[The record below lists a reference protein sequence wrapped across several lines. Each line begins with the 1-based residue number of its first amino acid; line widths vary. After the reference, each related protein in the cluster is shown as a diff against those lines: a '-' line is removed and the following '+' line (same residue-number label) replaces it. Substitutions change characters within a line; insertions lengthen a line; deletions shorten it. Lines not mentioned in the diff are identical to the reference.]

1 MRTLVLISALLLASA
16 SAYAGESSD
25 LVLASS
31 EAPATSEIGRPL
43 PPIKKSSDA
52 PKRHTEEPARPL
64 AAKSLAGKSLD
75 GKSLGAKSL
84 DPKSLDS
91 KSLDSK
97 SLDSKSLDSKSLASR
112 SALSANRYGA
122 REAKA
127 RLIAAR
133 YGIR

>member
-1 MRTLVLISALLLASA
+1 MRRLVLISALLLASA
-16 SAYAGESSD
+16 SAYAGESGD

-43 PPIKKSSDA
+43 PPIKKSSDT
-52 PKRHTEEPARPL
+52 PKRHSEEPARPL
-64 AAKSLAGKSLD
+64 APKSLAPKSLAGKSLD
-75 GKSLGAKSL
+75 GKSLDGKSLDAKSL
-84 DPKSLDS
+84 DP
-91 KSLDSK
+91 
-97 SLDSKSLDSKSLASR
+97 KSLDSKSLASR

-133 YGIR
+133 YGIRW

>member
-1 MRTLVLISALLLASA
+1 MRRLVLISALLLASA

-43 PPIKKSSDA
+43 PPIKKSSDT

-97 SLDSKSLDSKSLASR
+97 SLASR

-133 YGIR
+133 YGIRW

>member
-1 MRTLVLISALLLASA
+1 MRRLVLISALLLASA
-16 SAYAGESSD
+16 SAYAGESGD

-43 PPIKKSSDA
+43 PPIKKSSDT

-97 SLDSKSLDSKSLASR
+97 SLASR

-133 YGIR
+133 YGIRW

>member
-1 MRTLVLISALLLASA
+1 MRRLVLISALLLASA
-16 SAYAGESSD
+16 SAYAGESGD

-43 PPIKKSSDA
+43 PPIKKSSDT

-75 GKSLGAKSL
+75 GKSLDGKSLDAKSL
-84 DPKSLDS
+84 DP
-91 KSLDSK
+91 
-97 SLDSKSLDSKSLASR
+97 KSLDSKSLASR

-133 YGIR
+133 YGIRW

>member
-1 MRTLVLISALLLASA
+1 MRRLVLISALLLASA

-31 EAPATSEIGRPL
+31 EVPATSEIGRPL
-43 PPIKKSSDA
+43 PPIKKSSDT

-75 GKSLGAKSL
+75 GKSLDGKSLDAKSL
-84 DPKSLDS
+84 DP
-91 KSLDSK
+91 
-97 SLDSKSLDSKSLASR
+97 KSLDSKSLASR

-133 YGIR
+133 YGIRW

>member
-1 MRTLVLISALLLASA
+1 MRRLVLISALLLASA
-16 SAYAGESSD
+16 SAYAGESGD

-43 PPIKKSSDA
+43 SPIKKSSDT

-64 AAKSLAGKSLD
+64 AAKSLAGKSFDGKSLD
-75 GKSLGAKSL
+75 GKSLDAKSL
-84 DPKSLDS
+84 DP
-91 KSLDSK
+91 
-97 SLDSKSLDSKSLASR
+97 KSLDSKSLASR

-133 YGIR
+133 YGIRW

>member
-1 MRTLVLISALLLASA
+1 MRRLVLISALLLASA

-43 PPIKKSSDA
+43 PPIKKSSDT

-64 AAKSLAGKSLD
+64 PAKSLAGKSLD
-75 GKSLGAKSL
+75 AKSL
-84 DPKSLDS
+84 DA
-91 KSLDSK
+91 
-97 SLDSKSLDSKSLASR
+97 KSLDSKSLASR

-133 YGIR
+133 YGIRW

>member
-1 MRTLVLISALLLASA
+1 MRRLVLISALLLASA
-16 SAYAGESSD
+16 SAYAGESGD

-43 PPIKKSSDA
+43 PPIKKSSDT

-75 GKSLGAKSL
+75 GKSFDAKSL
-84 DPKSLDS
+84 DP
-91 KSLDSK
+91 
-97 SLDSKSLDSKSLASR
+97 KSLDSKSLASR

-127 RLIAAR
+127 RLMAAR
-133 YGIR
+133 YGIRW

>member
-52 PKRHTEEPARPL
+52 PKRHSEEPARPL
-64 AAKSLAGKSLD
+64 APKSLATKSLDGKSLD
-75 GKSLGAKSL
+75 GKSLDAKSL
-84 DPKSLDS
+84 DA
-91 KSLDSK
+91 
-97 SLDSKSLDSKSLASR
+97 KSLDSKSLASR

-133 YGIR
+133 YGIRW

>member
-1 MRTLVLISALLLASA
+1 MRRLVLISALLLASA

-31 EAPATSEIGRPL
+31 EVPATSEIGRPL
-43 PPIKKSSDA
+43 PPIKKSSDT

-97 SLDSKSLDSKSLASR
+97 SLASR

-133 YGIR
+133 YGIRW

>member
-1 MRTLVLISALLLASA
+1 MLASA
-16 SAYAGESSD
+16 SAYAGESGD

-43 PPIKKSSDA
+43 PPIKKSSDT

-97 SLDSKSLDSKSLASR
+97 SLASR

-133 YGIR
+133 YGIRW

>member
-1 MRTLVLISALLLASA
+1 MRRLVLISALLLASA

-31 EAPATSEIGRPL
+31 EVPATSEIGRPL

-97 SLDSKSLDSKSLASR
+97 SLASR

-133 YGIR
+133 YGIRW

>member
-43 PPIKKSSDA
+43 PPIKKSSDT

-75 GKSLGAKSL
+75 GKSLDGKSLDAKSL
-84 DPKSLDS
+84 DP
-91 KSLDSK
+91 
-97 SLDSKSLDSKSLASR
+97 KSLDSKSLASR

-133 YGIR
+133 YGIRW

>member
-1 MRTLVLISALLLASA
+1 MRRLVLISALLLASA

-43 PPIKKSSDA
+43 PPIKKSSDT
-52 PKRHTEEPARPL
+52 PKRRTEEPARPL
-64 AAKSLAGKSLD
+64 AAKSLD
-75 GKSLGAKSL
+75 AKSL
-84 DPKSLDS
+84 DAKSLAPKSLDP
-91 KSLDSK
+91 
-97 SLDSKSLDSKSLASR
+97 KSLDSKSLASR

-133 YGIR
+133 YGIRW

>member
-75 GKSLGAKSL
+75 GKSLDGKSLDAKSL
-84 DPKSLDS
+84 DP
-91 KSLDSK
+91 
-97 SLDSKSLDSKSLASR
+97 KSLDSKSLASR

-133 YGIR
+133 YGIRW

>member
-1 MRTLVLISALLLASA
+1 MRRLVLISALLLASA

-97 SLDSKSLDSKSLASR
+97 SLASR

-133 YGIR
+133 YGIRW

>member
-1 MRTLVLISALLLASA
+1 MRRLVLISALLLASA

-43 PPIKKSSDA
+43 PPIKKSSDT

-64 AAKSLAGKSLD
+64 AAKSLAGKSFD
-75 GKSLGAKSL
+75 G
-84 DPKSLDS
+84 
-91 KSLDSK
+91 
-97 SLDSKSLDSKSLASR
+97 KSLASR
-112 SALSANRYGA
+112 SALSANRYSA

-133 YGIR
+133 YGIRW

>member
-1 MRTLVLISALLLASA
+1 MRRLVLISALLLASA

-43 PPIKKSSDA
+43 PPIKKSSDT

-75 GKSLGAKSL
+75 GKSLDGKSLDGKSLDAKSL
-84 DPKSLDS
+84 DP
-91 KSLDSK
+91 
-97 SLDSKSLDSKSLASR
+97 KSLDSKSLASR

-133 YGIR
+133 YGIRW

>member
-1 MRTLVLISALLLASA
+1 MRRLVLISALLLASA

-75 GKSLGAKSL
+75 GKSLDGKSLDAKSL
-84 DPKSLDS
+84 DP
-91 KSLDSK
+91 
-97 SLDSKSLDSKSLASR
+97 KSLDSKSLASR

-133 YGIR
+133 YGIRW

>member
-97 SLDSKSLDSKSLASR
+97 SLDSKSLASR

-133 YGIR
+133 YGIRW

>member
-97 SLDSKSLDSKSLASR
+97 SLASR

-133 YGIR
+133 YGIRW

>member
-1 MRTLVLISALLLASA
+1 MRRLVLISALLLASA
-16 SAYAGESSD
+16 SAYAGESGD

-43 PPIKKSSDA
+43 PPIKKSSDT

-64 AAKSLAGKSLD
+64 AAKSLAGKSFDGKSLD
-75 GKSLGAKSL
+75 GKSLDAKSL
-84 DPKSLDS
+84 DP
-91 KSLDSK
+91 
-97 SLDSKSLDSKSLASR
+97 KSLDSKSLASR

-133 YGIR
+133 YGIRW

>member
-1 MRTLVLISALLLASA
+1 MRRLVLISALLLASA
-16 SAYAGESSD
+16 SAYAGESSG

-43 PPIKKSSDA
+43 PPIKKSSDT
-52 PKRHTEEPARPL
+52 PKRRTEEPARPL
-64 AAKSLAGKSLD
+64 AAKSLDAKSLD
-75 GKSLGAKSL
+75 AKSL
-84 DPKSLDS
+84 DP
-91 KSLDSK
+91 
-97 SLDSKSLDSKSLASR
+97 KSLDSKSLASR

-133 YGIR
+133 YGIRW

>member
-1 MRTLVLISALLLASA
+1 MRRLVLISALLLASA

-43 PPIKKSSDA
+43 PPIKKSSDT

-75 GKSLGAKSL
+75 GKSLDGKSLDAKSL
-84 DPKSLDS
+84 DP
-91 KSLDSK
+91 
-97 SLDSKSLDSKSLASR
+97 KSLDSKSLASR

-133 YGIR
+133 YGIRW

>member
-1 MRTLVLISALLLASA
+1 MRRLVLISALLLASA
-16 SAYAGESSD
+16 SAYAGESGD

-43 PPIKKSSDA
+43 PPIKKSSDT

-75 GKSLGAKSL
+75 GKSLDGKSL
-84 DPKSLDS
+84 DA
-91 KSLDSK
+91 
-97 SLDSKSLDSKSLASR
+97 KSLDSKSLASR

-133 YGIR
+133 YGIRW

>member
-1 MRTLVLISALLLASA
+1 MRRLVLISALLLASA

-31 EAPATSEIGRPL
+31 EAPATGEIGRPL
-43 PPIKKSSDA
+43 PPIKKSSDT
-52 PKRHTEEPARPL
+52 PKRHSEEPVRPL
-64 AAKSLAGKSLD
+64 AAKPLAGKSLD
-75 GKSLGAKSL
+75 AKSLDAKSLAPKSL

-91 KSLDSK
+91 KSL
-97 SLDSKSLDSKSLASR
+97 AAR

-133 YGIR
+133 YGIRW

>member
-1 MRTLVLISALLLASA
+1 MRRLVLISALLLASA
-16 SAYAGESSD
+16 SAYAGESGD

-43 PPIKKSSDA
+43 PPIKKSSDT

-75 GKSLGAKSL
+75 GKSLDGKSLDGKSLDAKSL
-84 DPKSLDS
+84 DA
-91 KSLDSK
+91 
-97 SLDSKSLDSKSLASR
+97 KSLDSKSLASR

-133 YGIR
+133 YGIRW

>member
-43 PPIKKSSDA
+43 PPIKKSSDT
-52 PKRHTEEPARPL
+52 PKRHSEEPARPL
-64 AAKSLAGKSLD
+64 PAKSLAAKSVD
-75 GKSLGAKSL
+75 GKSF
-84 DPKSLDS
+84 DP
-91 KSLDSK
+91 K

-133 YGIR
+133 YGIRW

>member
-52 PKRHTEEPARPL
+52 PKRHSEEPARPL
-64 AAKSLAGKSLD
+64 ARKSLD
-75 GKSLGAKSL
+75 AKSL
-84 DPKSLDS
+84 DA
-91 KSLDSK
+91 
-97 SLDSKSLDSKSLASR
+97 KSLDSKSLASR

-133 YGIR
+133 YGIRW

>member
-1 MRTLVLISALLLASA
+1 MRRLVLISALLLASA

-43 PPIKKSSDA
+43 PPIKKSSDT

-64 AAKSLAGKSLD
+64 AAKSLAGKSFDGKSLD
-75 GKSLGAKSL
+75 GKSLDAKSL
-84 DPKSLDS
+84 DP
-91 KSLDSK
+91 
-97 SLDSKSLDSKSLASR
+97 KSLDSKSLASR

-133 YGIR
+133 YGIRW

>member
-1 MRTLVLISALLLASA
+1 MRRLVLISALLLASA
-16 SAYAGESSD
+16 SAYAGESGD

-52 PKRHTEEPARPL
+52 PKRHSEEPARPL

-97 SLDSKSLDSKSLASR
+97 SLASR

-133 YGIR
+133 YGIRW

>member
-1 MRTLVLISALLLASA
+1 MRRLVLISALLLASA
-16 SAYAGESSD
+16 SAYAGESGD

-43 PPIKKSSDA
+43 PPIEKSSDT

-64 AAKSLAGKSLD
+64 AAKSLAGKSFDGKSLD
-75 GKSLGAKSL
+75 GKSLDAKSL
-84 DPKSLDS
+84 DP
-91 KSLDSK
+91 
-97 SLDSKSLDSKSLASR
+97 KSLDSKSLASR

-133 YGIR
+133 YGIRW